1 MAPAFSAARSHLTLV
16 RPDVEPEVDLDPS
29 DRRVHPRLTLSELD
43 WLNTVRLKYGP
54 VVSLIDLST
63 GGAQIET
70 SSRLQPGAVVVVQ
83 ISGPDGE
90 VAMPSNVLRCHV
102 SQVTPYPMYRS
113 ALAFKRA
120 FDAPVKT
127 DSERGVD
134 AVANLVGEHARMTG
148 ALRKLSHASTD
159 AGAISVIGEGILTAT
174 LALIQAPAG
183 RRADGRF
190 RQGLTQIFRDLTRG
204 IESGAPPDAML
215 GRLAERL
222 RRSVP
227 TKTIRILDGAGP
239 IGPHG
244 PDTIYFDATNEGS
257 VMARLVVE
265 FPGNCQLEEW
275 HLHFL
280 KIAAQLVALVSELG
294 RLRSVA
300 PVEAVAEPEAPAAAS
315 APAAAAVVSAALE
328 APPAA
333 PAGVSESSA
342 ASNTPWIRIV
352 ARYVDGPVLKG
363 HARGFIP
370 SRGHL
375 QVSPTPDAPPSSVVT
390 VPLRHLKAVFF
401 VNDLDGAPPNLEPFT
416 TQRGRNIVVT
426 FTDGEVLTGTTLNYT
441 MDGPGFFVSPHD
453 QSGNNIRIFVVT
465 AGVRQ
470 VQFP

>member
-1 MAPAFSAARSHLTLV
+1 MAPSSSAARSHLTLV
-16 RPDVEPEVDLDPS
+16 RAEPEATGDPS
-29 DRRVHPRLTLSELD
+29 ERRVHPRLTLSELD

-90 VAMPSNVLRCHV
+90 VAVPSNVLRCHV
-102 SQVTPYPMYRS
+102 SQVTPFPMYRS
-113 ALAFKRA
+113 ALSFKRA
-120 FDAPVKT
+120 FDAPQRP
-127 DSERGVD
+127 DGERGSD
-134 AVANLVGEHARMTG
+134 PVANLVGEHARMTG
-148 ALRKLSHASTD
+148 ALRKLSHARAE
-159 AGAISVIGEGILTAT
+159 AGPVSVIGEGVLTAT

-183 RRADGRF
+183 RRADVRF
-190 RQGLTQIFRDLTRG
+190 RQDLTQIFRELTRG
-204 IESGAPPDAML
+204 IESAAQPEDML

-227 TKTIRILDGAGP
+227 TKTIRILDGARP

-244 PDTIYFDATNEGS
+244 PDTIYFDASNDDG
-257 VMARLVVE
+257 VIARLVVE

-280 KIAAQLVALVSELG
+280 KIAAQLVALVSEVG
-294 RLRSVA
+294 RLRA
-300 PVEAVAEPEAPAAAS
+300 LTPVDDVAEPEPPAEVVTPEAV
-315 APAAAAVVSAALE
+315 PVPAAVVS
-328 APPAA
+328 PPAT
-333 PAGVSESSA
+333 PAGPSDPPVP
-342 ASNTPWIRIV
+342 ASTAWIRVV
-352 ARYVDGPVLKG
+352 ARYADGPVLKG
-363 HARGFIP
+363 HARGFTP
-370 SRGHL
+370 SRGIL

-401 VNDLDGAPPNLEPFT
+401 VNDLEGAPFIMEPNSA
-416 TQRGRNIVVT
+416 QRGRNIVVT

-441 MDGPGFFVSPHD
+441 IDGPGFFLTPHE
-453 QSGNNIRIFVVT
+453 QRGNNIRIFVV
-465 AGVRQ
+465 AAAVRQ

>member
-1 MAPAFSAARSHLTLV
+1 MAPSSSAARSHLTLV
-16 RPDVEPEVDLDPS
+16 RADVEPEAGIDSS

-90 VAMPSNVLRCHV
+90 VAVPSNVLRCHV

-113 ALAFKRA
+113 ALSFKRA
-120 FDAPVKT
+120 FDAPQRN
-127 DSERGVD
+127 DGERGSD
-134 AVANLVGEHARMTG
+134 PVANLVGEHARMTG
-148 ALRKLSHASTD
+148 ALRKLSHARAE
-159 AGAISVIGEGILTAT
+159 AGPISVIGEGILTAT
-174 LALIQAPAG
+174 LGLIQAPAG

-190 RQGLTQIFRDLTRG
+190 RQDLTQIFRELTRA
-204 IESGAPPDAML
+204 IESGAQPEDML

-227 TKTIRILDGAGP
+227 TKTIRILDGARP

-244 PDTIYFDATNEGS
+244 PDTIYFDASNDGR
-257 VMARLVVE
+257 VIARLVVE

-280 KIAAQLVALVSELG
+280 KIAAQLVALVSEIG
-294 RLRSVA
+294 RLRTLTPGDVA
-300 PVEAVAEPEAPAAAS
+300 EIEPPAGAVVPEAVSLPAALVS
-315 APAAAAVVSAALE
+315 PAT
-328 APPAA
+328 A
-333 PAGVSESSA
+333 PAGVPDNTATTSA
-342 ASNTPWIRIV
+342 AWIRVV

-363 HARGFIP
+363 HARGFTP
-370 SRGHL
+370 ARGLL
-375 QVSPTPDAPPSSVVT
+375 QVSPTPDAPPSSVIT

-401 VNDLDGAPPNLEPFT
+401 VNDLEGAAFNMEPSAA
-416 TQRGRNIVVT
+416 QRGRNIVVT

-441 MDGPGFFVSPHD
+441 IDGPGFFLTPHE
-453 QSGNNIRIFVVT
+453 QRGNNIRIFVV
-465 AGVRQ
+465 AAAVRQ